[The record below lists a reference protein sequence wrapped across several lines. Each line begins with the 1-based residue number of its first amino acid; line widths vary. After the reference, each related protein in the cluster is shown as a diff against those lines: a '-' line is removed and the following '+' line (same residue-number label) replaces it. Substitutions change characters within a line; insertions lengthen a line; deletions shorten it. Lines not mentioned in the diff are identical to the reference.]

1 MNYRII
7 RGNWQLFYGSL
18 YGVLWY
24 RINSHTNVLWN
35 KLHTKASFVRS
46 CLDRYWSAR
55 PNRPAW
61 PGNDPNQTSMFIDAL
76 SPLPGLSPYKAPKPQ
91 MSEGRIGSNIG
102 ILNKSKNISIL
113 HCEYI
118 QRKVSNNLPKAIAT
132 MVVAGGTHLLL
143 RVILMG
149 FQ

>member
-1 MNYRII
+1 MVAYMV
-7 RGNWQLFYGSL
+7 FYGIGLTLTLTFSE
-18 YGVLWY
+18 
-24 RINSHTNVLWN
+24 INYTRRPLSFDR
-35 KLHTKASFVRS
+35 ASIAIDQ
-46 CLDRYWSAR
+46 LDRIDL
-55 PNRPAW
+55 
-61 PGNDPNQTSMFIDAL
+61 PGLAMDPNQISMFIDAL

-91 MSEGRIGSNIG
+91 TSVGRIGSNIG
-102 ILNKSKNISIL
+102 ILNKSRNISIL

-132 MVVAGGTHLLL
+132 TVVAGGTHLLS

>member
-7 RGNWQLFYGSL
+7 RDNWQLFYGSL

-35 KLHTKASFVRS
+35 KLHTKASFARS

-76 SPLPGLSPYKAPKPQ
+76 SLLPRLSPYKAPKPQ
-91 MSEGRIGSNIG
+91 TSEGRIDSDID
-102 ILNKSKNISIL
+102 ILNKPRNIYK
-113 HCEYI
+113 H
-118 QRKVSNNLPKAIAT
+118 IALKYNGKST
-132 MVVAGGTHLLL
+132 TTYSRRSQL
-143 RVILMG
+143 RSLQAAPICSLG
-149 FQ
+149 LS